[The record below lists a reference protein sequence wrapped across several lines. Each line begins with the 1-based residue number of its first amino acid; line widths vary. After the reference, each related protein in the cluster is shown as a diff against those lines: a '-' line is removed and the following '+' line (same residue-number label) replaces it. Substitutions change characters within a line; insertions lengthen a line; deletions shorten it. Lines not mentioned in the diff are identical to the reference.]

1 MHRSSLTAL
10 DGKPRIIRVLLVHD
24 HTLVR
29 AGLRL
34 LIESQHELTVVAEA
48 ESYAEAINLT
58 RQRQPDVILFDH
70 AIGREDGLEHIPVL
84 LEASSRS
91 KVLVLTSANEPEL
104 SQRALCRGAFGLI
117 DKDEEPA
124 LLVKAIKKV
133 TEGEA
138 WVDRATVG
146 RLITEMS
153 RNGMAARGNDG
164 PLPDQ
169 INSLTRRER
178 DIVQLIAQGLKNK
191 QIAERLS
198 ISDVTVR
205 HHLTSTFDKLGVSDR
220 FELMIYAYK
229 HHICDLPK

>member
-1 MHRSSLTAL
+1 
-10 DGKPRIIRVLLVHD
+10 VLLVHD

-104 SQRALCRGAFGLI
+104 SQRALCHGAFGLI